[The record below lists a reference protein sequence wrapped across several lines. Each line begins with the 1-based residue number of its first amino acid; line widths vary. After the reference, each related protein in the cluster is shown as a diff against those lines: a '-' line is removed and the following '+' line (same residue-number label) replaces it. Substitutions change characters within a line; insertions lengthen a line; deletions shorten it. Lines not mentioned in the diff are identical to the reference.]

1 VGCNRDNFFLSFFLS
16 FFFGGTEIWSHIC
29 RTGTVPREPVTSP
42 LFAWATGAQPN
53 KGSSI
58 WSSLLSMFPVWSLLS
73 EATLASYRS
82 VEEST
87 PGGGGYLE
95 DHLLAMC
102 PSFQSCYQ
110 NSRPRRSIPHSRY
123 LSRKTLFLLFH
134 LAEHIC
140 MSHNQDFQVL
150 AKSELWICRL
160 GHSASSVAQ
169 EIHTWLRPG
178 LKLDSSE
185 CLLS

>member
-1 VGCNRDNFFLSFFLS
+1 VGCNRDNFFLS